1 MKTIVMTLALLFI
14 TNTILAQNKNV
25 KDETKTTVTTVKT
38 SDGEKK
44 FVKKENTRE
53 VQNIELKDQ
62 EVKNINMDV
71 KPSEVMVEKAT
82 TITNP
87 DGSTRTVD
95 LDRSAYYM
103 SGDKKYQVSLDS
115 KGYRILSD
123 DKKNEAFLR
132 KTTTNSFIYRSKQ
145 KTAIGYFDTEGN
157 LILETYDPKSDTI
170 TYEKYTVSQ

>member
-25 KDETKTTVTTVKT
+25 KDETKTTVTTVKN
-38 SDGEKK
+38 SEGEKT

-53 VQNIELKDQ
+53 VQKIELKEQDP
-62 EVKNINMDV
+62 KNINMDM
-71 KPSEVMVEKAT
+71 KDSEVSVQKTT

-95 LDRSAYYM
+95 VDRSSYYM
-103 SGDKKYQVSLDS
+103 IDGKKYQVSLDS
-115 KGYRILSD
+115 KGYRILSE

-145 KTAIGYFDTEGN
+145 KTAIGYFDTVGN

>member
-1 MKTIVMTLALLFI
+1 MKSIFMSLALLFA
-14 TNTILAQNKNV
+14 TSTIIAQNKNV

-62 EVKNINMDV
+62 ETKNINMDM
-71 KPSEVMVEKAT
+71 KDSEVMVEKT
-82 TITNP
+82 TTVTNP
-87 DGSTRTVD
+87 DGSTRTVHI
-95 LDRSAYYM
+95 DRSSYYTLD
-103 SGDKKYQVSLDS
+103 GKKYQVSLDS
-115 KGYRILSD
+115 KGYRIVSD

-132 KTTTNSFIYRSKQ
+132 KTTTNSFIYRSKN
-145 KTAIGYFDTEGN
+145 KTAIGYFDTDGN

-170 TYEKYTVSQ
+170 TYEKYTVNR